1 MPKAIL
7 DLETKEWEKPS
18 PERWV
23 SRTAKGISEK
33 VVEEISWLKNE
44 PRWMLEKRLAAYKI
58 FVNKSMPTW
67 GVDLSELNFAD
78 LTFFIRPEDRK
89 FKSWDDVP
97 EDIKS
102 VYNFLGLPQ
111 AEQKILAG
119 FVGQY
124 ESEGFYAKLK
134 EEWEKLGVIFTD
146 TDTAVQKY
154 PDLIKEYFM
163 TRCVP
168 IADHKFAALHGAV
181 WSGGSFVYVPKGVKV
196 TMPLQTYFR
205 MNAPQ
210 SGQFE
215 HTIIIAE
222 EGSSVH
228 YIESCFAAGTRISCN
243 PSYKKIEEVAE
254 GDRVLT
260 HLGVYK
266 PVYRTMERSYTGSL
280 YTLKVYGDAALNLRV
295 TQEHPFFAV
304 RRELPNERNKKWIP
318 NWISIKY
325 LRKGDYLAFPINR
338 EVKELDFY
346 TITVDFREKNSRTK
360 KNIEVSIPS
369 TEDFFHLVGFYLS
382 EGSVDK
388 RRFYLSFSFNI
399 KESRYVKDVE
409 ALLCKLFGVTKV
421 YKPIHE
427 KNRGI
432 SVVVSSA
439 KLARIFEVFGNS
451 HERRIPDWMMF
462 ENPQKQKELIK
473 TLYFGDGNY
482 YLGQNKHGRK
492 EMFRINTISSTLAYQ
507 VREILARL
515 DIASGVNLERSSKK
529 GVSDMY
535 VVVIGGENVEKFGR
549 LIGVSTKSRLNGK
562 KRATMYYIDERYMY
576 VPIREIKTTKV
587 RNLSVFNLGV
597 EDNESY
603 VAGGMA
609 VHNCTAPKYSTD
621 SLHSAVVEIFVKPGA
636 SARYTTIQN
645 WSKNVYNLNTKR
657 ALVYEDGKMEWVGG
671 SLGSKATMLYP
682 MSILLGKGASARHLN
697 VAVAGPGQWKDTG
710 AKIVHGAPYTSSRVI
725 SKSIS
730 MGGGRSSYRGLL
742 KVAKGAHGS
751 KSHVQCDAMLV
762 DEISQSDTYP
772 YVEVYEDDVS
782 LMHEATVNRITDEQL
797 FYLRSRGFNQDQALD
812 LMLSGFLDPISR
824 ELPLDF
830 ALELNQLIRMEIAG
844 SVG

>member
-1 MPKAIL
+1 MTKQSLKLNI
-7 DLETKEWEKPS
+7 KEWEKPS

-33 VVEEISWLKNE
+33 IVEEISWLKSE
-44 PRWMLEKRLAAYKI
+44 PSWMLEKRLAAYKI
-58 FVNKSMPTW
+58 FVKKTMPTW
-67 GVDLSELNFAD
+67 GVDLSGLNFSD
-78 LTFFIRPEDRK
+78 ITFFIRPEDRK
-89 FKSWDDVP
+89 FKSWDEVP

-102 VYNFLGLPQ
+102 VYNLLGLPQ
-111 AEQKILAG
+111 AEQKLLAG

-134 EEWEKLGVIFTD
+134 EQWEKLGVIFTD

-154 PDLIKEYFM
+154 PDLVKEYFM

-168 IADHKFAALHGAV
+168 IADHKLAALHGAV

-228 YIESCFAAGTRISCN
+228 YIESC
-243 PSYKKIEEVAE
+243 
-254 GDRVLT
+254 
-260 HLGVYK
+260 
-266 PVYRTMERSYTGSL
+266 
-280 YTLKVYGDAALNLRV
+280 
-295 TQEHPFFAV
+295 
-304 RRELPNERNKKWIP
+304 
-318 NWISIKY
+318 
-325 LRKGDYLAFPINR
+325 
-338 EVKELDFY
+338 
-346 TITVDFREKNSRTK
+346 
-360 KNIEVSIPS
+360 
-369 TEDFFHLVGFYLS
+369 
-382 EGSVDK
+382 
-388 RRFYLSFSFNI
+388 
-399 KESRYVKDVE
+399 
-409 ALLCKLFGVTKV
+409 
-421 YKPIHE
+421 
-427 KNRGI
+427 
-432 SVVVSSA
+432 
-439 KLARIFEVFGNS
+439 
-451 HERRIPDWMMF
+451 
-462 ENPQKQKELIK
+462 
-473 TLYFGDGNY
+473 
-482 YLGQNKHGRK
+482 
-492 EMFRINTISSTLAYQ
+492 
-507 VREILARL
+507 
-515 DIASGVNLERSSKK
+515 
-529 GVSDMY
+529 
-535 VVVIGGENVEKFGR
+535 
-549 LIGVSTKSRLNGK
+549 
-562 KRATMYYIDERYMY
+562 
-576 VPIREIKTTKV
+576 
-587 RNLSVFNLGV
+587 
-597 EDNESY
+597 
-603 VAGGMA
+603 
-609 VHNCTAPKYSTD
+609 TAPRYSTD

-671 SLGSKATMLYP
+671 SLGSKVTMLYP

-710 AKIVHGAPYTSSRVI
+710 AKIIHGAPYTSSRVI
-725 SKSIS
+725 AKSIS

-742 KVAKGAHGS
+742 KVAKGAYGS

-772 YVEVYEDDVS
+772 YLEVYEDDVS

-830 ALELNQLIRMEIAG
+830 ALELNQLIRLEIAG
-844 SVG
+844 SIG